1 MQERLQEIVKR
12 DGGLVALANILIE
25 DQSAHGITEAE
36 FTAAV
41 TDYAKGLHPNATP
54 DAAFVAVFSDSGADG
69 VAIRKAHALTKG
81 VADLTPSYVGGPDAM
96 HEAVDAVESSEAY
109 QQLVSMGEKLRATSP
124 RLTSAQAFDAVFT
137 DKRNASLAAK
147 AHRRPTAPAGGA
159 YPFPR

>member
-81 VADLTPSYVGGPDAM
+81 VYDHVDITPMMVGGPDAM
-96 HEAVDAVESSEAY
+96 HEAVDNTEQCEAY
-109 QQLVSMGEKLRATSP
+109 RQLQELGARKWPTATEAQQFAN
-124 RLTSAQAFDAVFT
+124 AFT
-137 DKRNASLAAK
+137 DPANRVLAEK
-147 AHRRPTAPAGGA
+147 AHRTPRPPAGGA